1 MAVNST
7 RTHKHPA
14 YAARHRPMKPKIY
27 LAGPS
32 VFYPDWEAQA
42 NAMKAACAARG
53 AIGLYP
59 KDNQGDLPATPFER
73 GFAIFEVDR
82 DMVVECD
89 GLVADFTPFRGP
101 SADSGTVWELGF
113 AQGLGRAVA
122 AFSRDRRDYGVRL
135 NETFADDL
143 QRAHGSFAMADN
155 VMLVGSNLAGRPERR
170 AQTDHGLFGTF
181 EEALDAV
188 LAELRAR

>member
-1 MAVNST
+1 MT
-7 RTHKHPA
+7 
-14 YAARHRPMKPKIY
+14 PKIY

-32 VFYPDWEAQA
+32 VFDPDWEAQA

-59 KDNQGDLPATPFER
+59 KDNQHGMPETPFEH

-82 DMVVECD
+82 DMVLACD

-101 SADSGTVWELGF
+101 SADPGTVWELGF
-113 AQGLGRAVA
+113 AQGLGKPVG
-122 AFSRDRRDYGVRL
+122 AFSRDRRFYDVRL
-135 NETFADDL
+135 AEWFPRTDGTKIETF
-143 QRAHGSFAMADN
+143 HMADN
-155 VMLVGSNLAGRPERR
+155 LMLTGSNLAGQPQRV
-170 AQTDHGLFGTF
+170 AQTVGGLFGTF

-188 LAELRAR
+188 LAQLRAS